1 MNIKVYRPFGF
12 SSLATAFFLGLLTLL
27 SGCGSGGGEPATPT
41 AAGTLAISPSTS
53 TGTTGQTLT
62 FVVTGGAA
70 GYTVTSNNPSI
81 ATVSAVTSSGGQ
93 YSFTATLIS
102 AGTVTLTV
110 VDSKNVTATT
120 AVTVSA
126 SAAVSLITSAPTSVT
141 IGIGESYKQSYTVGG
156 GTAPYTATSANTNV
170 ATVTNSGTSIT
181 VTGVAAGTT
190 TVLVTDS
197 TGSASV
203 TITVNVA
210 AVTGTGF
217 TVLGNMTWTIAGN
230 SDSDLS
236 NDCPGGVSP
245 YGVYY
250 VNGGIPPY
258 TVSSTAPQ
266 IGTILA
272 AVPTAAV
279 TAAANTVTVAATGGS
294 FVVAWPNS
302 PCVGSGTAS
311 FEVMDST
318 GTVVSPAPTFT
329 VAWTPS

>member
-27 SGCGSGGGEPATPT
+27 SGCGSGGGEPAAPT

-102 AGTVTLTV
+102 AGEVALTV
-110 VDSKNVTATT
+110 VDSKNATAAT

-126 SAAVSLITSAPTSVT
+126 SSAASLITSAPGTVT
-141 IGIGESYKQSYTVGG
+141 IGIGATYKQSYTIVG
-156 GTAPYTATSANTNV
+156 GTAPYAVTSANTNV
-170 ATVTNSGTSIT
+170 ATATSSGATVTI
-181 VTGVAAGTT
+181 TGVAAGTT
-190 TVLVTDS
+190 TVLVTDA
-197 TGSASV
+197 TGAASA

-210 AVTGTGF
+210 AVAGTGF
-217 TVLGNMTWTIAGN
+217 TVLGNVTWTIGGN
-230 SDSDLS
+230 ADSDMT
-236 NDCPGGVSP
+236 NDCTGGIPP
-245 YGVYY
+245 YAVYY

-266 IGTILA
+266 IGTVMLTA
-272 AVPTAAV
+272 PTAAV
-279 TAAANTVTVAATGGS
+279 TASATTVTVAATGGS